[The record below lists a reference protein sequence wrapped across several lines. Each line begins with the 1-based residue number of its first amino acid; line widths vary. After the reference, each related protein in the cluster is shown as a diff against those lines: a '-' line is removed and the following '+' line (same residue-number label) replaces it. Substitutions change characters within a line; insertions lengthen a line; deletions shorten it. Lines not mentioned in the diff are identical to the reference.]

1 MCKKLIKLI
10 YCIILIIVISP
21 YLHSQKIDYSKIEHH
36 SSRITG
42 SNKFSVENISY
53 KVIKPNTKVYTSDWD
68 IKEFVSPDRKLW
80 NCFLTETSDHYV
92 LIGRDNFW
100 INADDVAIDNSDSL
114 SDDITYNQLSPGFEW
129 VPIWYSD
136 VIKCT
141 GDDFKNIVY
150 KNAPY
155 LKNKWI
161 DDSECYWYQD
171 SLFSYPCVFRFQ
183 NTYFSFT
190 VDGWGVKNF
199 GIIKINKLQ
208 NKYYITCSAKG
219 FYYDDYKG
227 NINYLE
233 NFPRV
238 NNDREFVL
246 RLEYQKN
253 HIHLYNN
260 ETDKLIVELMAVS
273 KEWIKK
279 LQHYFYTGNNPFISE
294 LPFSNVAPN
303 KTMTV
308 KENLKLRSGEA
319 TTTSVLAVMFTG
331 TKVKILTLGK
341 QATID
346 DITSNWVQV
355 EVQAG
360 AKDRDGKP
368 IAAGTTGWCF
378 GGYLTER

>member
-21 YLHSQKIDYSKIEHH
+21 YLYSQKIDFSKIEHY

-68 IKEFVSPDRKLW
+68 IKEFVSPERKLW
-80 NCFLTETSDHYV
+80 NCFLTETSDHYG
-92 LIGRDNFW
+92 LIGKDNFW
-100 INADDVAIDNSDSL
+100 INADDVAIDNSDFL
-114 SDDITYNQLSPGFEW
+114 SDDITYNQLSPDFEW
-129 VPIWYSD
+129 VPVWYLE

-141 GDDFKNIVY
+141 GDNFKNIVY
-150 KNAPY
+150 KNVPY

-161 DDSECYWYQD
+161 DDSECYWYKD

-190 VDGWGVKNF
+190 ADGWGVKNC
-199 GIIKINKLQ
+199 GIVKINKTQ
-208 NKYYITCSAKG
+208 NKYYITCSAIG
-219 FYYDDYKG
+219 FYYDDYKD
-227 NINYLE
+227 NINYFK

-253 HIHLYNN
+253 HIYLYNN
-260 ETDKLIVELMAVS
+260 ETNKLIVELMTVS

-279 LQHYFYTGNNPFISE
+279 LQHYFYTGNNPFTSE
-294 LPFSNVAPN
+294 SSSDNVALK

-319 TTTSVLAVMFTG
+319 TTTSVLAILSAG

-346 DITSNWVQV
+346 GITGNWVQV
-355 EVQAG
+355 GVQAG

-368 IAAGTTGWCF
+368 IAAGTVGWCF
-378 GGYLTER
+378 GGYLVE

>member
-1 MCKKLIKLI
+1 
-10 YCIILIIVISP
+10 VISP
-21 YLHSQKIDYSKIEHH
+21 YLHSQKIDFSKIEHH

-68 IKEFVSPDRKLW
+68 IKEFVSPDRKLR

-129 VPIWYSD
+129 VPIWYSE

-141 GDDFKNIVY
+141 RDDFKNIVY

-199 GIIKINKLQ
+199 GIMKINKLQ

-219 FYYDDYKG
+219 FYYNDYKG

-294 LPFSNVAPN
+294 LPFPNVAPN

-319 TTTSVLAVMFTG
+319 ATTSVLAVMSTG
-331 TKVKILTLGK
+331 TKVKILALGK

-346 DITSNWVQV
+346 GITSKWVQV

-368 IAAGTTGWCF
+368 IAAGTVSWVF